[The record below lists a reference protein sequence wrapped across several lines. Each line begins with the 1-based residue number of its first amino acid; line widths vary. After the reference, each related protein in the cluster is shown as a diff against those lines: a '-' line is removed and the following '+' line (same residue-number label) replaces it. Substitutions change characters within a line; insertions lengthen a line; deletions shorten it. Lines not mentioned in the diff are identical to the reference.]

1 MSNKKSI
8 IKKVKKPVP
17 VHDDDR
23 LKRQQEME
31 IQKQQLEHQ
40 KRIAE
45 EEYKRQLE
53 EKKQELM
60 EDYKL
65 KLFKLNRNLI
75 IQIEKEKLLQQKIS
89 EMQSDID
96 YYKDQLQQLGIAY
109 KDDEDESN

>member
-1 MSNKKSI
+1 
-8 IKKVKKPVP
+8 
-17 VHDDDR
+17 
-23 LKRQQEME
+23 
-31 IQKQQLEHQ
+31 
-40 KRIAE
+40 
-45 EEYKRQLE
+45 
-53 EKKQELM
+53 M

-89 EMQSDID
+89 EMQNDIE